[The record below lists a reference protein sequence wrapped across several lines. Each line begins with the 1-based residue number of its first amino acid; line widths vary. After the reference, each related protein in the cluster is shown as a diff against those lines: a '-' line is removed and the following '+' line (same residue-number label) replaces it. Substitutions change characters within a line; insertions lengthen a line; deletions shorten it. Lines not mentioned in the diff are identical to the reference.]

1 MRKTPGQPAADLIE
15 IPAPQAQTDHDSAG
29 WSDFFARQLIAG
41 EDDGFAPMRVAT
53 VHRSRLTANFGTM
66 PVRLTLPVHAKT
78 TDFAVGDWV
87 LADPETYHLHRRLAR
102 KTLLERRVEGS
113 HTPQLIAANVDTL
126 FIVTSCNADFNPAR
140 LERYLALAN
149 EAGTDPVI
157 VLTKAD
163 TVADADDYLGR
174 ARALQRGLVAVSL
187 NAKSPDAA
195 LALAPWCKSG
205 RTVALI
211 GSSGVGKSTLLNTL
225 VGPDQDAPQ
234 ATGGIRETDAKGRHT
249 TTSRSLH
256 AIQGGAWVIDTPGMR
271 SLHVSDVAFGIDSL
285 FAEITELAP
294 QCRFRDCT
302 HAHEPGCAVQ
312 AAMKAGKLNADRLDR
327 WRKLLGENRTNT
339 PVMTG
344 ARGNKSAP
352 TWPKRR

>member
-1 MRKTPGQPAADLIE
+1 MTDIE
-15 IPAPQAQTDHDSAG
+15 AQYDTSG
-29 WSDFFARQLIAG
+29 WSAHFADQLTP
-41 EDDGFAPMRVAT
+41 DDATFAPMRIAT
-53 VHRSRLTANFGTM
+53 VHRSRLTANFGDETI
-66 PVRLTLPVHAKT
+66 RLNLPVHAKT

-87 LADPETYHLHRRLAR
+87 LADPQTHILHRRLTP
-102 KTLLERRVEGS
+102 KTLLDRRVEGS
-113 HTPQLIAANVDTL
+113 PTPQLIAANVDTL

-140 LERYLALAN
+140 LERYLALVN
-149 EAGTDPVI
+149 EAGIDPVI

-163 TVADADDYLGR
+163 TVADAAGYI
-174 ARALQRGLVAVSL
+174 AQAQALQRGLIAVSL
-187 NAKSPDAA
+187 NAKSPDAVQT
-195 LALAPWCKSG
+195 LAPWCKPG
-205 RTVALI
+205 HTVALI

-256 AIQGGAWVIDTPGMR
+256 AIPGGAWVIDTPGMR
-271 SLHVSDVAFGIDSL
+271 SLHVSDVASGIGNL

-312 AAMKAGKLNADRLDR
+312 AAIQAGMLDANRLDR
-327 WRKLLGENRTNT
+327 WRKLLDENRSNT
-339 PVMTG
+339 PVQTG
-344 ARGNKSAP
+344 ARGNKSVS
-352 TWPKRR
+352 TWAKRR